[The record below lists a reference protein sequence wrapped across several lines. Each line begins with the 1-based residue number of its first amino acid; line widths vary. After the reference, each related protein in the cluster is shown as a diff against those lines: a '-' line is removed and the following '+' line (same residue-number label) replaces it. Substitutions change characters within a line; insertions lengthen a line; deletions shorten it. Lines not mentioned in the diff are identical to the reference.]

1 MTQIAEVLR
10 TNRKTHDLFN
20 HGREVGQR
28 ANDAEGWSIGGA
40 CQTPRGGQSKRVL
53 HRLERHAALVQLG
66 REQTVRTTNGAAGAR
81 SGAVNFEKPADVVTL
96 FHEFKLADRAA
107 TGR

>member
-53 HRLERHAALVQLG
+53 HR